1 MSALLGKHQLPFTA
15 DINNTKGLKYLSVAE
30 IAQKNGVA
38 DDLGGGVSCSMS
50 GGDVKDCTEGWH
62 SLLSVG

>member
-1 MSALLGKHQLPFTA
+1 MSVLLGKHQLPSTA
-15 DINNTKGLKYLSVAE
+15 DINNTQGLKYLSVAE

-50 GGDVKDCTEGWH
+50 GGDVKDCTEG
-62 SLLSVG
+62 